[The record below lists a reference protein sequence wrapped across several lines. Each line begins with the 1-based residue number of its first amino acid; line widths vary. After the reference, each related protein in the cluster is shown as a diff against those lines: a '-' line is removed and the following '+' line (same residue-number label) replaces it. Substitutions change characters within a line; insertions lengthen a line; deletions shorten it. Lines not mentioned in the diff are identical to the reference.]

1 MIGARRRSREL
12 ALQILFCW
20 DVGPT
25 LTAAGLGETM
35 DNAEASADVRAFA
48 QTLVDGVIASLSAID
63 GAIAAAADNWS
74 VERLA
79 VVDRNVLRL
88 AVHELMQADDVPP
101 AVAIDEAIELGKR
114 YSTAQSGSFING
126 VLDRVRRDLD
136 IVIDEDEDESGE
148 GDDEPQD
155 EGGSDDAE
163 PVDAPDEASSDR
175 LETE

>member
-1 MIGARRRSREL
+1 VIGARRRSREL

-25 LTAAGLGETM
+25 MTADGLGETM

-48 QTLVDGVIASLSAID
+48 QTLVDGVIAELSFLD

-88 AVHELMQADDVPP
+88 AVYELSRADDVPP

-136 IVIDEDEDESGE
+136 IVIDEPFGE
-148 GDDEPQD
+148 GVT
-155 EGGSDDAE
+155 SDDDPTRAANE
-163 PVDAPDEASSDR
+163 AADDSADEASNDS

>member
-1 MIGARRRSREL
+1 VIGARTRSREL

-25 LTAAGLGETM
+25 MTADGLGETM
-35 DNAEASADVRAFA
+35 DNAEASADVRTFA
-48 QTLVDGVIASLSAID
+48 QTLVDGVIAELSSID
-63 GAIAAAADNWS
+63 GAIAAAAENWS

-88 AVHELMQADDVPP
+88 AVYELMQADDVPP

-114 YSTAQSGSFING
+114 FSTAQSGSFING

-136 IVIDEDEDESGE
+136 IVIDEPFGE
-148 GDDEPQD
+148 GVA
-155 EGGSDDAE
+155 SDDAAAAA
-163 PVDAPDEASSDR
+163 PGTAPDEAPDDS